1 MLKKEWRIRSNKD
14 FRRIYRTGKAVPGK
28 YLVVFK
34 RENGIAITRFGF
46 SISKKIGN
54 AVVRNRRKR
63 LLREIS
69 RKYEGS
75 IKRGFDIIVVARVSV
90 DKDLSFRE
98 LERDYVRLL
107 KKGGLLEKSC
117 SHECIPESNNSG
129 S

>member
-14 FRRIYRTGKAVPGK
+14 FRRIYRAGKAVPGK

-34 RENGIAITRFGF
+34 KENGIDDTRFGF

-69 RKYEGS
+69 RKHRTY
-75 IKRGFDIIVVARVSV
+75 IKKGFDIIVIARVV
-90 DKDLSFRE
+90 EDKNLSFRE
-98 LERDYVRLL
+98 LEKDFLKLL
-107 KKGGLLEKSC
+107 KKSGLLEEGYLDGNRSK
-117 SHECIPESNNSG
+117 NNYS
-129 S
+129 SR